1 MFKLFKSMY
10 ILLGLLFAGNTV
22 YCDNK
27 SNLIQTIFENYNKES
42 SPQINNEPLN
52 LSLGLALRAFKRI
65 DQMEGTISANVWLRY
80 KWIDERLSWNMDDYN
95 YSFLSLNTNPE
106 YDYSIWI
113 PDIYLYNTAENPL
126 SEIDYSRAIV
136 KNNGEILWSR
146 PGMITS
152 TCSFDLTH
160 FPYDRQKCYMK
171 FGSWSYDGHQLDLH
185 INGDGIDISNYINH
199 EEWELS
205 NYYSE
210 KNVQY
215 YSCCP
220 EPYPDIKFYYVITRR
235 TGYYDL
241 NIVLPTF
248 ATASLILLTLL
259 VPWSSGERISFAV
272 TVMLSI
278 IVFLLILSDNL
289 PKSDQKP
296 LLSRMII
303 GLTLFSLI
311 GVFFTILISALSDY
325 NDKFNK
331 NEKTTTNTII
341 ISLHNF
347 FKRFQVCNKKILS
360 RDLENNIGC
369 GSKLKNRINEQLDIN
384 NSRNNKLDINNS
396 RNNEKIPISNRLNIQ
411 QDNNNN
417 TNENNED
424 FNVVMQVLNDASTSN
439 TSQTIHTSNT
449 INTSNNDTQKDDN
462 SEDEFISLR
471 SKSYNQSI
479 RKRNISGQNVN
490 MINELNNNVLEI
502 TNNSIDNIKNI
513 NDENIDII
521 DADLETELIKE
532 ECEKMIHYFENIY
545 MIVFFFAF
553 VFYCVI
559 MFSIIPKY

>member
-1 MFKLFKSMY
+1 MLKLFKSMY

-146 PGMITS
+146 PGIITS

-160 FPYDRQKCYMK
+160 FPYDRQYCNMK
-171 FGSWSYDGHQLDLH
+171 FGSWSYDGNQLDLF
-185 INGDGIDISNYINH
+185 IYDSGFDISNYIEH

-205 NYYSE
+205 HYYAE
-210 KNVQY
+210 KNIQY
-215 YSCCP
+215 YRCCP
-220 EPYPDIKFYYVITRR
+220 EPYPDIKFYYNITRR
-235 TGYYDL
+235 SGYYDL

-248 ATASLILLTLL
+248 ATASLVLLTLL
-259 VPWSSGERISFAV
+259 VPWSSGERISFAT

-303 GLTLFSLI
+303 GLSLFSLL

-325 NDKFNK
+325 NDKFDK
-331 NEKTTTNTII
+331 EEKT
-341 ISLHNF
+341 
-347 FKRFQVCNKKILS
+347 
-360 RDLENNIGC
+360 
-369 GSKLKNRINEQLDIN
+369 
-384 NSRNNKLDINNS
+384 
-396 RNNEKIPISNRLNIQ
+396 
-411 QDNNNN
+411 N
-417 TNENNED
+417 TNKFIIWLYKQLKKFETCKKNNQDESIESIENNE
-424 FNVVMQVLNDASTSN
+424 FE
-439 TSQTIHTSNT
+439 QTIST
-449 INTSNNDTQKDDN
+449 IQNINPT
-462 SEDEFISLR
+462 ELGLR
-471 SKSYNQSI
+471 TDSYNESMNNL
-479 RKRNISGQNVN
+479 RNR
-490 MINELNNNVLEI
+490 NNNSLDQQTEI
-502 TNNSIDNIKNI
+502 KTNN
-513 NDENIDII
+513 II
-521 DADLETELIKE
+521 IKE
-532 ECEKMIHYFENIY
+532 ECKKMINYFEHIY
-545 MIVFFFAF
+545 MISFCMAF
-553 VFYCVI
+553 IIYCII
-559 MFSIIPKY
+559 MFSLIPRY